1 MARMRKLPIRHTD
14 KEQRASNPHIPF
26 TVGLRAQATC
36 RSGLTLQGQVLR
48 QLVSTIG
55 IISGF
60 CLLLLVLW
68 LPLRIAYAAEPAT
81 IDPRTLTFKAIEF
94 VQPEPDRVVL
104 ENGMVIY
111 LLEDHE
117 LPLIT
122 IGVLMRTG
130 GWLDPPDKVGLAALT
145 GNVMLTG
152 GGGGLSAAE
161 VDDEL
166 AQFAGRMSIAIDRQS
181 GSASIDVMRKD
192 LQQALRLFAGVLR
205 TPAFD
210 PARVDLAKL
219 QAMERIRRRE
229 DEPESI
235 ASREFSK
242 LLYGPGHPTARE
254 SSAESVGR
262 IRREDLIAFHQN
274 TIHPNGIILGVTGD
288 FVKDEIV
295 ASLREAFGDWQRG
308 TVPEVKID
316 DVPESEA
323 ARAVVHFISKDTSQT
338 HLRAGRLS
346 VKETDTDYVPLLLAN
361 DILGGNS
368 LIGRLFN
375 EVRTKRGLAYSVGSE
390 LSTGMYNQGMWLVWA
405 ETKLPSTKEVL
416 GQLVGNIER
425 MRTEPV
431 SDAELTQAKDSY
443 VNSSVFDVSSS
454 AKIVSRLMK
463 LEYDGLPKDF
473 YQQLREKILAVS
485 KEDILAVGR
494 KHLQADHMTI
504 VAVGSGETL
513 SAELSTFGNV
523 KEISLNS
530 EGEMQGVMTSQLCFD
545 SSKSDPSC
553 SP

>member
-1 MARMRKLPIRHTD
+1 M
-14 KEQRASNPHIPF
+14 
-26 TVGLRAQATC
+26 
-36 RSGLTLQGQVLR
+36 
-48 QLVSTIG
+48 VSAIG
-55 IISGF
+55 ITGGF
-60 CLLLLVLW
+60 CLLLLALW
-68 LPLRIAYAAEPAT
+68 VPLRTAYAAEPT
-81 IDPRTLTFKAIEF
+81 MIDPRTLTFKAIEF
-94 VQPEPDRVVL
+94 VPPEPDRMVL

-122 IGVLMRTG
+122 IGALMRTG

-145 GNVMLTG
+145 GNVMQTG

-166 AQFAGRMSIAIDRQS
+166 AQFAGRMTIAIGRQS
-181 GSASIDVMRKD
+181 GSASLEVMKKD

-210 PARVDLAKL
+210 PTRVDLAKL

-235 ASREFSK
+235 ASREFMK

-254 SSAESVGR
+254 SSIESVRR
-262 IRREDLIAFHQN
+262 IRREDLSAFHQN

-288 FVKDEIV
+288 FIKDEMV

-316 DVPESEA
+316 AVPESEA
-323 ARAVVHFISKDTSQT
+323 AGAVVHFISKDTSQT

-346 VKETDTDYVPLLLAN
+346 VKETDADYVPLVVAN

-390 LSTGMYNQGMWLVWA
+390 LSTGIYDQGMWLVWA

-416 GQLVGNIER
+416 GQLVANIER

-454 AKIVSRLMK
+454 SKIVSRLME

-473 YQQLREKILAVS
+473 YQQLREKILTVS

-494 KHLQADHMTI
+494 KYLRRDHLKI
-504 VAVGSGETL
+504 VAVGSGEAL
-513 SAELSTFGNV
+513 SEELSIFGNV

-545 SSKSDPSC
+545 SSQSDPSC
-553 SP
+553 SR